1 MKNDLYLKVKQ
12 SGEGTLSLACK
23 LTIEKSE
30 ELKVILI
37 KALERVK
44 KLLIDPKKLTGI
56 DVSCIQ
62 LFCSAAR
69 SFQEEKKQISFK
81 SIQSSEV
88 LKKVLINSGF
98 AGNQCIS
105 EDFCKNC
112 LWKEIRS
119 DVKNNNGRG

>member
-12 SGEGTLSLACK
+12 SGDGTLSIACR

-30 ELKVILI
+30 ELKAILI
-37 KALERVK
+37 KALGSVK
-44 KLLIDPKKLTGI
+44 TLLIDAKRLRGI

-69 SFQEEKKQISFK
+69 SFQEEKKKISIK
-81 SIQSSEV
+81 SIHSSTH
-88 LKKVLINSGF
+88 LKKVLIDSGF
-98 AGNQCIS
+98 AGDRCIS

-112 LWKEIRS
+112 LWKEIRN
-119 DVKNNNGRG
+119 DV